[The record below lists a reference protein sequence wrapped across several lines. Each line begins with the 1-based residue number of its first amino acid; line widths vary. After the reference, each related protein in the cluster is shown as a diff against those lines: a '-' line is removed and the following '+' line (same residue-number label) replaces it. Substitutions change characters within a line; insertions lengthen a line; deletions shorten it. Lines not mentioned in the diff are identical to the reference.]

1 MSDNNKDN
9 KENIEILEF
18 KYILKSNK
26 QLFLKTILIKNIIE
40 SIFLIILLILCIMIL
55 MKGEFD
61 DGYFKTLEENWNM
74 YPIKTISIFDNS
86 GNILSINKKQKNVEQ
101 YILDT
106 FYGIKN
112 VKKYNE
118 RVNIFIWGEKIFQI
132 ELYKNYSFKYLIE
145 NSVKKEGKKCGKDSE
160 GFDIYFPLESICP
173 LNYIEISN
181 STIPKNTNIS
191 ISTFNLKKGLYIHL
205 SRDNIN
211 GIILTKLKI
220 SNSTGPCYN
229 YNYDSSFGLF
239 FNEEYYSSKKK
250 IGCEYDDAY
259 NLNFKQLNSEN
270 LLNILQQNDINLK
283 EEKDLDIF
291 LEKNGDLFLFY
302 TGYIGFN
309 SSYTGNKK
317 NLHKYIE
324 TTLFIR
330 NFMKYKNIALIV
342 ICIIFLVI
350 IWVEGFAIQT
360 TYLDKNFCS
369 EILVIGETAYMIMIL
384 LHFFL
389 NFYKIYMT
397 FIIKNKVLK
406 YISIKYLWENFESK
420 PKYISLELC
429 SIFLNVF
436 ILIIHLFLLS
446 YLYKLYKRHLVE
458 NNRQI
463 KINPK

>member
-1 MSDNNKDN
+1 M
-9 KENIEILEF
+9 
-18 KYILKSNK
+18 
-26 QLFLKTILIKNIIE
+26 
-40 SIFLIILLILCIMIL
+40 
-55 MKGEFD
+55 
-61 DGYFKTLEENWNM
+61 
-74 YPIKTISIFDNS
+74 
-86 GNILSINKKQKNVEQ
+86 
-101 YILDT
+101 
-106 FYGIKN
+106 
-112 VKKYNE
+112 
-118 RVNIFIWGEKIFQI
+118 
-132 ELYKNYSFKYLIE
+132 
-145 NSVKKEGKKCGKDSE
+145 
-160 GFDIYFPLESICP
+160 
-173 LNYIEISN
+173 
-181 STIPKNTNIS
+181 
-191 ISTFNLKKGLYIHL
+191 
-205 SRDNIN
+205 
-211 GIILTKLKI
+211 
-220 SNSTGPCYN
+220 
-229 YNYDSSFGLF
+229 
-239 FNEEYYSSKKK
+239 
-250 IGCEYDDAY
+250 
-259 NLNFKQLNSEN
+259 
-270 LLNILQQNDINLK
+270 
-283 EEKDLDIF
+283 F
-291 LEKNGDLFLFY
+291 LEKNGYLFLFY

-330 NFMKYKNIALIV
+330 NFIKYKNIALIV
-342 ICIIFLVI
+342 ICILFLVI

-369 EILVIGETAYMIMIL
+369 IILVIGETAYMIMIL